1 MSRANR
7 AAVTLIE
14 MLVVVAILGM
24 LVALLLPAALG
35 AREAGRRNRCI
46 NNQKEI
52 ATAVNRFELAKGRF
66 PGYLN
71 GTQALP
77 PAQRGAVSWVIVL
90 LPYLDRADL
99 WNQWMNWRAV
109 DPYPVPD
116 PTLPAP
122 GPAIEQLVCPSD
134 SRDLHAGPLFTPLSY
149 VANCGILDTI
159 PNVPARASVAVF
171 MDDDIVTGV
180 FRNLYPGPTRNVTP
194 TLVRD
199 VSVRTSDIKDGASL
213 TLMLSENLQATEWF
227 PTVKPPPAAGL
238 PAARVATEADVGMV
252 WWPAALAASRPTVWI
267 NQGRKDVVAVPPPA
281 IEYARPSSNH
291 PGGVVAAY
299 CDGRVEFLD
308 EAIDPRVFQSKMAP
322 HDASVSGLFVP

>member
-52 ATAVNRFELAKGRF
+52 ATAVNRFESAKGRF

-99 WNQWMNWRAV
+99 WNDPSKPGDPSWMNWRAA
-109 DPYPVPD
+109 DPYPVPTAGG
-116 PTLPAP
+116 PP
-122 GPAIEQLVCPSD
+122 GPVIGQLVCPSD
-134 SRDLHAGPLFTPLSY
+134 ARDLHAGPLFTPLSY
-149 VANCGILDTI
+149 VANCGLPDTLAQAS
-159 PNVPARASVAVF
+159 PPMVDTPGSTVFVNAYPAVVPLRAMKS
-171 MDDDIVTGV
+171 
-180 FRNLYPGPTRNVTP
+180 
-194 TLVRD
+194 
-199 VSVRTSDIKDGASL
+199 SDLKDGASL

-308 EAIDPRVFQSKMAP
+308 EEIDYRVFQSKMAP